1 MIYKRLV
8 LLLAWTVLWGGFAT
22 DQLLL
27 TYQHMQPKNIYGDKV
42 IIERNGTKFLVD
54 KNKVSNPTI
63 ENPPVSCGSKDT
75 WERDLEFKFDYET
88 SEMKVIF
95 TGNIEDIL

>member
-8 LLLAWTVLWGGFAT
+8 LLLAWTVLWGGFAL

-27 TYQHMQPKNIYGDKV
+27 TYAHMQPKNIYGDKV

-54 KNKVSNPTI
+54 KDRIKN
-63 ENPPVSCGSKDT
+63 
-75 WERDLEFKFDYET
+75 
-88 SEMKVIF
+88 
-95 TGNIEDIL
+95 